1 MLDCKTVT
9 LRKRPINNGMLSLYL
24 DYYPGIR
31 DKETMKVHRHES
43 LNIYI
48 YASPKNQIERNF
60 NESMMIKAEIIRCRR
75 FDSVVN
81 ERYDFLDKEKLKG
94 DFLEYFKK
102 KLVKKNQ
109 KWNFVY
115 LHFCHFVQGQCTF
128 EEIDVE
134 LCQKFREYLL
144 NAHKLKRSEQKLNV
158 NSAAG
163 YFSTFRGLL
172 KIAYRDKMIRENIN
186 DFLDRIDTEDV
197 RKQFLTLDEVKILNN
212 TPCDIP
218 VLKSASIFSC
228 LTGLRISDILKLRW
242 EDIQRF
248 SDGGLG
254 VRIRSQKTKTEA
266 ELPISDEAFALCG
279 EEKTGLVFE
288 GLKRTMTQAPLEEWI
303 KSAGITK
310 HITFHCFRHTFATI
324 QCNLGTDIYVV
335 SKMLLHRNVSTTQIY
350 ADLVD
355 ATKRESAN
363 KISLLE

>member
-1 MLDCKTVT
+1 MFDCKTVT
-9 LRKRPINNGMLSLYL
+9 LRTRPIKNGMLSLYL

-31 DKETMKVHRHES
+31 DKETMKVRRHES

-48 YASPKNQIERNF
+48 YASPKNKTERDF
-60 NESMMIKAEIIRCRR
+60 NESMMTKAEAIRCRR
-75 FDSVVN
+75 FDSVIN
-81 ERYDFLDKEKLKG
+81 ERYDFLDKEKMKG
-94 DFLEYFKK
+94 NFLEYFKRM
-102 KLVKKNQ
+102 LPKKNK
-109 KWNFVY
+109 KWRFVY
-115 LHFCHFVQGQCTF
+115 IHFYQFVNGKCTF
-128 EEIDVE
+128 EEVDVN
-134 LCQKFREYLL
+134 LCQKFKDYLL
-144 NAHKLKRSEQKLNV
+144 SATKLKNRDKQLSI
-158 NSAAG
+158 NSVAG

-172 KIAYRDKMIRENIN
+172 KIAYRDKMIRENVN
-186 DFLDRIDTEDV
+186 DYLDRIETEDV
-197 RKQFLTLDEVKILNN
+197 RKQFLTLEEVKTLYN

-218 VLKSASIFSC
+218 VLKSASLFSC

-254 VRIRSQKTKTEA
+254 VRIRSQKTNA
-266 ELPISDEAFALCG
+266 VADLPISDEAFALCG
-279 EEKTGLVFE
+279 EKSTGLVFKE
-288 GLKRTMTQAPLEEWI
+288 LTRAMTQYPLKEWI

-310 HITFHCFRHTFATI
+310 QITFHCFRHTFATI

-335 SKMLLHRNVSTTQIY
+335 SKMLLHKNVSTTQIY